1 MFIKILDTA
10 IPLLGAI
17 IFWLLYMRKL
27 SIKKNEDD
35 NNIFYKKNK
44 YVILW
49 GAVMLSVVS
58 LLILFG

>member
-1 MFIKILDTA
+1 MSIKIFDAA

-17 IFWLLYMRKL
+17 IFWLLYMKKL
-27 SIKKNEDD
+27 SIKKNEDE
-35 NNIFYKKNK
+35 NKVFYKKNR

-49 GAVMLSVVS
+49 GAIILSVVS